1 MQFKKAVGLAAAAT
15 MMLAMSATAFAAD
28 GDVYAKFCKDG
39 QGSGSVSMVQK
50 AVAGKSEVTV
60 DEAKDCYKITIPV
73 KVFTHSMESFSG
85 TGQLTSLTVNGEVYT
100 ADYENDGDN
109 DPDTGVVTI
118 WDTENVF
125 VDEETGGFCVDTDTY
140 LDVTTGYN
148 ILMGTYP
155 MDMASDADLYF
166 SSELAKY

>member
-1 MQFKKAVGLAAAAT
+1 KCEKNNYTNADTLTKRQSEIQEQEVFVMQFKKVVGLAAAAT

-73 KVFTHSMESFSG
+73 KVFTHSMGSFSG
-85 TGQLTSLTVNGEVYT
+85 TGQLTSLTV
-100 ADYENDGDN
+100 
-109 DPDTGVVTI
+109 
-118 WDTENVF
+118 
-125 VDEETGGFCVDTDTY
+125 
-140 LDVTTGYN
+140 
-148 ILMGTYP
+148 
-155 MDMASDADLYF
+155 
-166 SSELAKY
+166 